1 MWQIRQA
8 EIADVPAIH
17 DSWLLT
23 DFPDEGERA
32 LVARLGPAPWFAHL
46 IAHGDMRVAEVDGQ
60 IIGFAATITRGRIC
74 YLSECYVQPA
84 WQSRGVTKAL
94 LAALYTDHTVVRCTL
109 ASSDV
114 RAVSRYMRVG
124 MRPQWPMYFVRVSD
138 APRLGEPQYEV
149 RETTDH
155 EAWLYYDR
163 RIVGHDRAIDITDY
177 FVAHCQ
183 AALLQ
188 IYAGKQLIGQS
199 LVQRRH
205 YDPDASGAMNVSLT
219 GVFAPQ
225 HAAGVMHAAVAWTH
239 ALGAPDVHMRVPAA
253 HAGLPLLIDRGMHI
267 AGVETFCA
275 SQMWFDPTCY
285 APSGM
290 M

>member
-1 MWQIRQA
+1 MGQIRQA

-23 DFPDEGERA
+23 DFPDEAERA
-32 LVARLGPAPWFAHL
+32 LVARLGPAPWFAFL

-60 IIGFAATITRGRIC
+60 IIGFAATITRGRVC
-74 YLSECYVQPA
+74 YLSECFVQPA

-109 ASSDV
+109 ASSDP

-124 MRPQWPMYFVRVSD
+124 MRPQWPMYFVRLSD
-138 APRLGEPQYEV
+138 ATRLGEPQYEV
-149 RETTDH
+149 RETNDV
-155 EAWLYYDR
+155 EAWLFYDR

-188 IYAGKQLIGQS
+188 IYDGPQLIGQS
-199 LVQRRH
+199 LAQRQH
-205 YDPDASGAMNVSLT
+205 YDPGASGVMNVSLT
-219 GVFAPQ
+219 GVFDSQ
-225 HAAGVMHAAVAWTH
+225 HAAGAMHAAVAWTH

-253 HAGLPLLIDRGMHI
+253 HAGLPFLIDRGMHI

>member
-1 MWQIRQA
+1 MGQIRQA

-23 DFPDEGERA
+23 DFPDEAERA
-32 LVARLGPAPWFAHL
+32 LVARLGPAPWFAYL

-60 IIGFAATITRGRIC
+60 IIGFAATITRGRVC
-74 YLSECYVQPA
+74 YLSECFVQPA

-109 ASSDV
+109 ASSDP

-124 MRPQWPMYFVRVSD
+124 MRPQWPMYFVRLSD
-138 APRLGEPQYEV
+138 ATRLGDPQYEV
-149 RETTDH
+149 RETNDV
-155 EAWLYYDR
+155 EAWLFYDR
-163 RIVGHDRAIDITDY
+163 RIVGHDRAIDIADY

-188 IYAGKQLIGQS
+188 IYDGPQLIGQS
-199 LVQRRH
+199 LAQRQH
-205 YDPDASGAMNVSLT
+205 YDPGASGVMNISLT
-219 GVFAPQ
+219 GVFDSQ
-225 HAAGVMHAAVAWTH
+225 YAAGAMHAAVAWTH

-253 HAGLPLLIDRGMHI
+253 HAGLPFLIDRGMHI
-267 AGVETFCA
+267 AGVETFCT

-285 APSGM
+285 APSGLM
-290 M
+290 

>member
-1 MWQIRQA
+1 MGQIRQA

-23 DFPDEGERA
+23 DFPDEAERA
-32 LVARLGPAPWFAHL
+32 LVARLGPAPWFAFL

-60 IIGFAATITRGRIC
+60 IIGFAATITRGRVC
-74 YLSECYVQPA
+74 YLSECFVQPA

-109 ASSDV
+109 ASSDP

-124 MRPQWPMYFVRVSD
+124 MRPQWPMYFVRLSD
-138 APRLGEPQYEV
+138 ATRLGEPQYEV
-149 RETTDH
+149 RETNDV
-155 EAWLYYDR
+155 EAWLFYDR
-163 RIVGHDRAIDITDY
+163 RMVGHDRAIDITDY

-188 IYAGKQLIGQS
+188 IYDGPQLIGQS
-199 LVQRRH
+199 LAQRQH
-205 YDPDASGAMNVSLT
+205 YDPGASGVMNVSLT
-219 GVFAPQ
+219 GVFDSQ
-225 HAAGVMHAAVAWTH
+225 HAAGAMHAAVAWTH

-253 HAGLPLLIDRGMHI
+253 HAGLPFLIDRGMHI